1 MRAIWT
7 VFRAELQ
14 HRWHSWLALTILVT
28 VVGGTVLGA
37 VAAGSRTASAFPRFL
52 ARYGYDVQVFE
63 FQQPLPSTV
72 ASLPDVSAI
81 YYELSYDNG
90 NMVTDGRIVPGTD
103 AYISSLPSH
112 EMSTTKLIAGRLPTA
127 ADEVLAGFTMQQ
139 QFGVHIGSTV
149 TVPFYSL
156 AQLSAVENGNPPPAG
171 ARVSFR
177 VVGIEA
183 NVTDFPA
190 GVTPV
195 YNLYTSPAFD
205 RGQGRQALR
214 FYGALV
220 RLRDGAADL
229 PRFQVEFQ
237 HFAGLS
243 PNHGIQPEDSGDM
256 AVERS
261 IHPQAVGWWLFAL
274 FVGLVGLAVVGQ
286 ALSRQSLLEAESYP
300 TLEALGFRPRQV
312 FALGMARAAA
322 VGLTGAIGAVAF
334 AFAVSP
340 LTPVGEARIAEPA
353 QGFAFDGIAL
363 GLGAVATVIVV
374 ILLTTYPAWRA
385 TRLRIDQPQAEF
397 ADGRAS
403 SVVTA
408 LARAGAPPS
417 VVVGASRALERGRG
431 RTSVPVVTALLGTVV
446 AVTALVATAVFG
458 ASLSNL
464 VSTPALYGMNWQ
476 VDLSGLSYQQ
486 VQGVVHRFAHDRDI
500 TRITAEIVGKF
511 VKVNGVTAPAVI
523 VEVPKGP
530 MAFSLVAGR
539 YPGDDGE
546 IALGATTLAQAG
558 ARVGAKVPVT
568 IFNASRASNTMA
580 LTVVGSVALPPE
592 FGTGGFGTGAVL
604 TVATAADLACPSG
617 PTERACRTTLN
628 AKIEHD
634 TGWELAIGTVAG
646 KAGLATVTA
655 MQRRFAS
662 VLTPAAVPTDLVNFG
677 QAVNFPALLGTTL
690 ALFGAA
696 ALAHLLFVS
705 VARRRREVAVLKV
718 IGFVRMQV
726 GAAVGWQSTAIALV
740 GLVLGVPI
748 GIGAGRVIWR
758 AFASNLGVVPVD
770 IAPLHLVLLF
780 AVGVLVAGGLLA
792 VVPAMLASRTR
803 PAEALREA

>member
-1 MRAIWT
+1 MGAIWI
-7 VFRAELQ
+7 VFCAELQ
-14 HRWHSWLALTILVT
+14 HRWRSWLALTILVT
-28 VVGGTVLGA
+28 LVGGTVLGA
-37 VAAGSRTASAFPRFL
+37 VAAGRRTASAFPRFL
-52 ARYGYDVQVFE
+52 ARYGYDVQAFN
-63 FQQPLPSTV
+63 FPGPLPAAV

-81 YYELSYDNG
+81 YYEVSYDNG
-90 NMVTDGRIVPGTD
+90 NMATDGHIVPAND
-103 AYISSLPSH
+103 AYISGLPWH
-112 EMSTTKLIAGRLPTA
+112 EMSTTKLVAGRLPTA
-127 ADEVLAGFTMQQ
+127 ADEILAGFTMEQ
-139 QFGVHIGSTV
+139 QFGVHIGSIV

-156 AQLSAVENGNPPPAG
+156 AQVSAVENGNQPPRG

-183 NVTDFPA
+183 NVTDFPS

-205 RGQGRQALR
+205 RGRGRQALR

-220 RLRDGAADL
+220 RLRHGAADL
-229 PRFQVEFQ
+229 PRFQVDFQ
-237 HFAGLS
+237 HLAGLS
-243 PNHGIQPEDSGDM
+243 PLHGIQSEDSGDT

-312 FALGMARAAA
+312 FALGMARATTI
-322 VGLTGAIGAVAF
+322 GLIGAIGAVVL

-340 LTPVGEARIAEPA
+340 LTPVGEARIAEPV
-353 QGFAFDGIAL
+353 QGFAFDVLVL
-363 GLGAVATVIVV
+363 GLGGVSTMIVAL
-374 ILLTTYPAWRA
+374 LLTVYPAWRA
-385 TRLRIDQPQAEF
+385 TRLRIDQPQADF
-397 ADGRAS
+397 AAGRAS
-403 SVVTA
+403 IAVTA

-486 VQGVVHRFAHDRDI
+486 VQGVVRKFAHNRDVTKI
-500 TRITAEIVGKF
+500 TYEIVGKF
-511 VKVNGVTAPAVI
+511 VAVNGVTAPAVI
-523 VEVPKGP
+523 VEVAKGP

-539 YPGDDGE
+539 DPTGDRE

-558 ARVGAKVPVT
+558 SRVGVKVPVT
-568 IFNASRASNTMA
+568 IFNNTRASHTMP
-580 LTVVGSVALPPE
+580 LMVVGSVAFPPE
-592 FGTGGFGTGAVL
+592 FGTGGFGIGAVV
-604 TVATAADLACPSG
+604 TVATAENLACPPG
-617 PTERACRTTLN
+617 ATRRACVTTLT

-634 TGWELAIGTVAG
+634 SGWDMAIGTVPG
-646 KAGLATVTA
+646 KAGLATITE

-662 VLTPAAVPTDLVNFG
+662 VLTPTAVPTDLVNFG
-677 QAVNFPALLGTTL
+677 QAVNFPALLGSTL
-690 ALFGAA
+690 AVFGAA

-726 GAAVGWQSTAIALV
+726 GAAVCWQSVAIALV
-740 GLVLGVPI
+740 GIALGVPI
-748 GIGAGRVIWR
+748 GIAAGRVIWR

-770 IAPLHLVLLF
+770 IAPLRLVLLF
-780 AVGVLVAGGLLA
+780 AVGVLAAGALLA
-792 VVPAMLASRTR
+792 LVPAMLAARTR